1 MLDPDREQDY
11 HARLLLLLF
20 RGSGVVVRWCGGRVQ
35 RAAANSKEQAAPV
48 QLRRCEQPNG
58 ERGVGNCLRTWRCF
72 DASSAWATS
81 RAAAARSS
89 RTKDRAGAVSRSR
102 RDGRR
107 TPRSSCR
114 LGWRSSSSTERR
126 SNDAE
131 AQARHLNAET
141 GACSAEDRQQ
151 GQERLLRGDSAHDY
165 PRVPDLVR
173 GHYGSARLF
182 RVSRGSS
189 ARL

>member
-11 HARLLLLLF
+11 HARLLLLLL
-20 RGSGVVVRWCGGRVQ
+20 RGSGVVVRWCRGRVQ
-35 RAAANSKEQAAPV
+35 READSKQQAASV
-48 QLRRCEQPNG
+48 QLRRCEQPHG

-72 DASSAWATS
+72 DASSAWAAS

-89 RTKDRAGAVSRSR
+89 RTKDRAGAVSCAA
-102 RDGRR
+102 
-107 TPRSSCR
+107 T
-114 LGWRSSSSTERR
+114 
-126 SNDAE
+126 DAE
-131 AQARHLNAET
+131 APQARHLNAGT

-151 GQERLLRGDSAHDY
+151 GQERLLRRDSAHEY

-173 GHYGSARLF
+173 GHDGAARLF